1 MAALR
6 RLEAIHPAAPLAL
19 IMLLAAVPTIDY
31 VLGLASY
38 FVMPD
43 ELGYVKQSIEIGD
56 DLFPLTPGDAWF
68 HSWNQLQPLISAP
81 AYGLF
86 EATTAFDVAHAVN
99 AVVMASVAIP
109 AYLIARPLVPS
120 RLWAYGAAA
129 LSVAVPWLAMA
140 GTVMTEV
147 SAYPVFAWAVLGM
160 QRAIARPSIGRDV
173 LALALIGVAF
183 LSRTQF
189 ALLGP
194 IFLAAIVVHELSYG
208 TRADRDGTPAQRAG
222 RALRRSLTA
231 HPAAVFGAACG
242 VVGAFALGVDS
253 LLGSYRLVG
262 EGQLLPPGTLSAARE
277 MTAYIVVG
285 IGVLP
290 LAASAAWA
298 ALSLARPESPEKHAF
313 AVLLVLVVAGM
324 TVLAGSFTVQYTRG
338 INDRYLFYV
347 APLLFAGMVAGL
359 SSGRRVARPL
369 GIAGIFVA
377 WLIFASEL
385 GQAGASVVSPSATF
399 HLVLDGRAYDVG
411 RVVGNAELTSP
422 TLIGA
427 LTLAGTLALAA
438 ALRFAPRRV
447 PVAAAATILV
457 LAYGVLETDY
467 VLGKIEV
474 TQTGVS
480 QEFLDNRTWTDD
492 ALPDGAQA
500 VAVLG
505 TFEDPATTVGVFWDV
520 TFWNR
525 QVDRVVIAEG
535 DPTYDQP
542 FHTTFSFDP
551 STGALDGLDHR
562 EYLVRADGDV
572 RFGIRGAEVL
582 DSRNLLTLQRAP
594 RPYEAAWAVIGAG
607 DRGRVSAGSAVD
619 IRVYGDG
626 RPSVRRVN
634 LSLIPSFDA
643 TQPYRFDLTGQG
655 VAGRGRVAPGENS
668 DVVVGVRVPPA
679 GYAELELKVLAPED
693 AEAGGPGL
701 RIEGV
706 SLESAG

>member
-6 RLEAIHPAAPLAL
+6 RLEAIHPAVPLAL

-43 ELGYVKQSIEIGD
+43 ELGYVKQSIEIGER
-56 DLFPLTPGDAWF
+56 LFLLTPGEPWYL
-68 HSWNQLQPLISAP
+68 SWAQLQPLIIAP

-86 EATTAFDVAHAVN
+86 EAPTAFDVAHAVN

-109 AYLIARPLVPS
+109 TYLLTRPLVPS
-120 RLWAYGAAA
+120 RIWAYAAAA

-140 GTVMTEV
+140 GSVMTEV
-147 SAYPVFAWAVLGM
+147 SAYPVFAWAVFGM
-160 QRAIARPSIGRDV
+160 HRAIARPSLGRDV
-173 LALALIGVAF
+173 LALVLIGLAF

-189 ALLGP
+189 AVLGP
-194 IFLAAIVVHELSYG
+194 VFLAAILVHELSYG
-208 TRADRDGTPAQRAG
+208 ARADRAGSRMERAG
-222 RALRRSLTA
+222 RALRRSVA
-231 HPAAVFGAACG
+231 MHPAALLAAATG
-242 VVGAFALGVDS
+242 LVGALSLGIDS
-253 LLGSYRLVG
+253 LLGGYGVVRG
-262 EGQLLPPGTLSAARE
+262 GQLLPPGTLSAARE

-359 SSGRRVARPL
+359 SSGRRIALPL

-411 RVVGNAELTSP
+411 RVVGNAELTSS

-427 LTLAGTLALAA
+427 LTLAGSLTLAA

-447 PVAAAATILV
+447 PVAAAATLLV
-457 LAYGVLETDY
+457 LVYGVLETDY
-467 VLGKIEV
+467 VLGKVEA

-480 QEFLDNRTWTDD
+480 QEFLDNRTWADD
-492 ALPDGAQA
+492 ALPDGTQA
-500 VAVLG
+500 AAVLG
-505 TFEDPATTVGVFWDV
+505 AFEDPATTVGVFWDV

-525 QVDRVVIAEG
+525 QVDRVVIADGE
-535 DPTYDQP
+535 PTYDQP
-542 FHTTFSFDP
+542 FHTIFSLDP
-551 STGALDGLDHR
+551 MTGALDGLDHR

-572 RFGIRGAEVL
+572 RFGIRGAKVL

-607 DRGRVSAGSAVD
+607 DRGRVSAGSEAH

-626 RPSVRRVN
+626 EPGVRRVN
-634 LSLIPSFDA
+634 LSLITSFDA
-643 TQPYRFDLTGQG
+643 TRPYRFALTGQG
-655 VAGRGRVAPGENS
+655 VEERGRVAPGETS
-668 DVVVGVRVPPA
+668 DVGVRVRVPAA
-679 GYAELELKVLAPED
+679 GYADLELKVVAPED
-693 AEAGGPGL
+693 AEEGGPGL
-701 RIEGV
+701 RVAAVGV
-706 SLESAG
+706 DDR